1 MMCGKPIDSLPLNT
15 SIFSGSW
22 IGVGLGVLIIIGLVF
37 GITRYQGNQRAKAEE
52 IAQAATPTSRPT
64 STPTAT
70 PPPTATDTPMPTA
83 TFTVTPSPTPLVH
96 IVQSGEY
103 PSIIAD
109 LYGVNL
115 EDLLKLNN
123 IDDASSLSIGQV
135 LLIPTNSKT
144 TPEAE
149 NSEPAQLINYT
160 VESGDT
166 LLGIALEYDTT
177 VETIQAANPD
187 VNLDLIFPGQEIVVP
202 LAPPTPTATPTTA
215 PTSTATPGPDYLAPN
230 LLSPTAGEVV
240 DSPTLLFNWTST
252 GLLAPDEFYVLRLT
266 WANGQHTEAWVKNN
280 SWRIIPDQRL
290 SGGPILWT
298 VSIMRQTGT
307 DSHGS
312 PTGINL
318 SPSSEQRTVEWR

>member
-37 GITRYQGNQRAKAEE
+37 GITRYQGNQSANAEE
-52 IAQAATPTSRPT
+52 IAQAATPTPKPT

-123 IDDASSLSIGQV
+123 IDDASTLSIGQE
-135 LLIPTNSKT
+135 LLIPTNSK
-144 TPEAE
+144 
-149 NSEPAQLINYT
+149 NYT
-160 VESGDT
+160 
-166 LLGIALEYDTT
+166 
-177 VETIQAANPD
+177 
-187 VNLDLIFPGQEIVVP
+187 
-202 LAPPTPTATPTTA
+202 
-215 PTSTATPGPDYLAPN
+215 
-230 LLSPTAGEVV
+230 
-240 DSPTLLFNWTST
+240 
-252 GLLAPDEFYVLRLT
+252 
-266 WANGQHTEAWVKNN
+266 
-280 SWRIIPDQRL
+280 
-290 SGGPILWT
+290 
-298 VSIMRQTGT
+298 
-307 DSHGS
+307 
-312 PTGINL
+312 
-318 SPSSEQRTVEWR
+318 